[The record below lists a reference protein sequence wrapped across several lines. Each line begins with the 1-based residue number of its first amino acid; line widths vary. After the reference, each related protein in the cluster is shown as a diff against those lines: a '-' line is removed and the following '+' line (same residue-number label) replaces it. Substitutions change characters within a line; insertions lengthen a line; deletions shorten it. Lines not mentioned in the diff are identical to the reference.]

1 MAEHKTALD
10 RILATVPEPQR
21 SETDRGLR
29 KLSADPNDPIF
40 LLFSTILNESEK
52 SRTAG
57 INALRADLK
66 PPTAELQKI
75 GKALFTTGYIR
86 RAVLGRLTL
95 WLAMTVTTVILTLY
109 GINYLSGKQLEEL
122 APYTRNAE
130 AIAALTKSLDET
142 RKLNV
147 TAQQT
152 AAAMLGLATLL
163 SSPDVTAAKTG
174 DEWKIWGRGL
184 TVAKTEAG
192 EDFVLLRN
200 HNLDELIKWEVL
212 RQKIE
217 PAREAAKK
225 AEETRK

>member
-1 MAEHKTALD
+1 MDTKAKLLAMLPPDRRVELARALD
-10 RILATVPEPQR
+10 VHCPGTEDDPFFLILAEILR
-21 SETDRGLR
+21 HESET
-29 KLSADPNDPIF
+29 
-40 LLFSTILNESEK
+40 EK
-52 SRTAG
+52 ARTAG
-57 INALRADLK
+57 VNAVRADIK
-66 PPTAELQKI
+66 PIGAKLEEI
-75 GKALFTTGYIR
+75 GKALFTTGFIR
-86 RAVLGRLTL
+86 RAILGRLAL
-95 WLAMTVTTVILTLY
+95 WLAMTVTTVVLTLY
-109 GINYLSGKQLEEL
+109 GIRYLATKQLEEL

-130 AIAALTKSLDET
+130 TIAALTKSLEET

-192 EDFVLLRN
+192 EAFVLLRN